1 MVPDCST
8 GGEDAE
14 VAAERGGRGGGQ
26 AKGGDQGACVSVH
39 GNSSSDMTQG
49 KRKYAM
55 LHVADGGVVHVD
67 KEDMLQGD
75 DLGAVGDSDAETFDP
90 NMVDTDADQICVVDT
105 GCSSL

>member
-14 VAAERGGRGGGQ
+14 RAAEREEDLPPRAGGGRGGGQ

-39 GNSSSDMTQG
+39 GNSSSGMTQG

-75 DLGAVGDSDAETFDP
+75 DLGAVGDLEAEKFEN
-90 NMVDTDADQICVVDT
+90 NMVDTE
-105 GCSSL
+105 